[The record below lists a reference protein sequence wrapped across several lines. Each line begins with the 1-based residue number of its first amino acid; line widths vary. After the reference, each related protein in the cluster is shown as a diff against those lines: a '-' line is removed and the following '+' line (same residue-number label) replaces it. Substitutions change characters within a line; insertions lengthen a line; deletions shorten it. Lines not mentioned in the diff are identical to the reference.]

1 MSVLFDINVK
11 DEDKKLREEWKST
24 KEIFD
29 GRILHVIDDTVICPN
44 GNEASRELI
53 RHVGAVCIVPMTDD
67 GKVIV
72 ERQFR
77 YPIDKVIT
85 EIPAGKLD
93 SKSEDPLLAAQRE
106 LREETGYTADE
117 WIHLGVFYPAPA
129 YSDEL
134 IHVYI
139 ARKLKK
145 GERDLDEDEFLDI
158 YEVPL
163 DELVDGVMNGE
174 ITDCKTQMAILKTKI
189 RLTKE
194 CR

>member
-134 IHVYI
+134 IH
-139 ARKLKK
+139 
-145 GERDLDEDEFLDI
+145 LDEDEFLDI